1 MTAIVLK
8 DFERWPAGILEA
20 DIPANNNAQRL
31 DVLNRPA
38 ISSTITAQPA
48 SPTSGDLYIIPSG
61 KTGAVWSTFATGS
74 IAYFLSG
81 TWYEYTPYEG
91 LEVYS
96 AATNSNWRYDG
107 TWAEVTGGG
116 GSSGPTIYDV
126 TDYGATGDGTTD
138 DTVAIQAAIDA
149 AAAGSSGGGGV
160 VYFPAGTYV
169 VNGALQDTSR
179 SNSQLVLPILH
190 TGTDEQMTIVLRG
203 EFAPPAIPAISA
215 AIPSPTAHSIIKGT
229 LNSGTGSLLGG
240 WGPSGSSG
248 DFTNVFLQVENLTF
262 RMPVNPVLTALDF
275 THLVGIDLDNVCV
288 DSDEYNMADMT
299 EPTTSTSY
307 GIRCPMLNNGAYT
320 RLGVV
325 NVVGIYKAY
334 EFSEHTVGQ
343 QVNAWGCKQA
353 FVFNTAVHASYFD
366 RLMAVHCERVIV
378 AVATHYVDIA
388 QLNIEHAGSGWWVT
402 DYDIDDASNYL
413 KGKLR
418 WHAVLASFG
427 VHDTFTVN
435 GATGMCRSQI
445 GSATEGISGLIRTGA
460 DDTITLVLKAPHAGR
475 IVDTTTQSAS
485 GTCSATFKINSTAL
499 GGSSNSVSSSE
510 QT

>member
-1 MTAIVLK
+1 MTAILLK

-107 TWAEVTGGG
+107 TWAEEASGGG
-116 GSSGPTIYDV
+116 GGGPAIFDV
-126 TDYGATGDGTTD
+126 TDFGALGDGSTD
-138 DTVAIQAAIDA
+138 DTSSIQDAIDA
-149 AAAGSSGGGGV
+149 AEAAGGGV
-160 VYFPAGTYV
+160 VYFPAGVYV

-179 SNSQLVLPILH
+179 SNSQLVMPILH
-190 TGTDEQMTIVLRG
+190 TASDEQMSIVLRG
-203 EFAPPAIPAISA
+203 EYAPPAIPAISA
-215 AIPSPTAHSIIKGT
+215 SIPSPVEQSIIKGT
-229 LNSGTGSLLGG
+229 LNSGTGSLIGG

-248 DFTNVFLQVENLTF
+248 DFTNVFLQIENLTI
-262 RMPVNPVLTALDF
+262 RMPDNPVLTALDLS
-275 THLVGIDLDNVCV
+275 HMVGIDLDNVCV
-288 DSDEYNMADMT
+288 DTGDYYVGGVT
-299 EPTTSTSY
+299 EPTTTTSF
-307 GIRCPMLNNGAYT
+307 GLRCPVNNNGAYT
-320 RLGVV
+320 RLGAV
-325 NVVGIYKAY
+325 NVIGFYKGY
-334 EFSEHTVGQ
+334 EFAEHTVGQ
-343 QVNAWGCKQA
+343 QVIAWACKQA
-353 FVFNTAVHASYFD
+353 FVFTTSTNHASYFV
-366 RLMAVHCERVIV
+366 RMMAVHCERVIV
-378 AVATHYVDIA
+378 ATGYHPVDIA
-388 QLNIEHAGSGWWVT
+388 QLNVEHAGSGWWVT

-413 KGKLR
+413 KGQLR
-418 WHAVLASFG
+418 WHVVLASSG
-427 VHDTFTVN
+427 PSDVFTVN

-499 GGSSNSVSSSE
+499 GGTSNSVSSSE